1 MIVGDN
7 MSVDGRF
14 IEHLAKELDN
24 KIKNNRINKISQLAK
39 ADFLFSLNKENL
51 YISLSTALSRVHL
64 VNDKYSNF
72 ITPGGFCMFLRKYIE
87 KGIITKVES
96 LNADRIIQLK
106 INNRNDI
113 GDLTDYYVV
122 IEMFGRY
129 ANLIVLDEKR
139 IIINAYKHIH
149 PFENI
154 DRVIVNGI
162 KYELP
167 KDERINPNDLTKI
180 EEFFKSDNI
189 SYKTIIDNVKGMS
202 PLIARHIIEKANYN
216 DNKFYKTYLDIYNA
230 EIKPTKSG
238 KHFYYLD
245 IFSDDKEYF
254 NSLSELL
261 ENQFDQASSLDRVKQ
276 IHKYLHTFVKN
287 NLDKDI
293 NKLEKLS
300 KDLNEAKNNQIN
312 RIKGDLL
319 LQNNNLIDKTKTE
332 VKLYSYEL
340 DKELEIEIDRM
351 SCPIDNANKYYAK
364 YKKQKTAVNHI
375 TNQIEITKKEISYFD
390 DLLNQINENFNIKD
404 LEEIQ
409 EELIANKYLPK
420 KKSKNKIKSPNYD
433 TYIDELGY
441 QIAVGKNN
449 IQNNFLTHKL
459 AKKDFL
465 WFHVQ
470 KQSGSH
476 VVVLSNEELKEPT
489 IRAAANLA
497 AYYSK
502 SKDSGSVPVDYTK
515 VKYVKKIPGEFG
527 SYVSYT
533 NQKTI
538 YIDPNI
544 ELIKKLRKG

>member
-1 MIVGDN
+1 

-14 IEHLAKELDN
+14 IEYLGKELN
-24 KIKNNRINKISQLAK
+24 QKLTNSRINKISQLAK
-39 ADFLFSLNKENL
+39 ADFLFSLNNENL
-51 YISLSTALSRVHL
+51 YISLSTALARVHL
-64 VNDKYSNF
+64 VKEKYSNF
-72 ITPGGFCMFLRKYIE
+72 VTPGGFCMFLRKYIE
-87 KGIITKVES
+87 KGIVTKIES
-96 LNADRIIQLK
+96 LNADRIIQIK
-106 INNRNDI
+106 VNNRNDI
-113 GDLTDYYVV
+113 GDLTDYFVI

-129 ANLIVLDEKR
+129 ANLIVLDENR
-139 IIINAYKHIH
+139 MIINAYKHIH

-154 DRVIVNGI
+154 DRIIVNGI

-167 KDERINPNDLTKI
+167 KDNRIDPNDLVKV
-180 EEFFKSDNI
+180 EEFFKSENI
-189 SYKTIIDNVKGMS
+189 SYKTIIENIKGMS
-202 PLIARHIIEKANYN
+202 PLIARHIIEKANFN
-216 DNKFYKTYLDIYNA
+216 DNLFYQTFLDIYNSDVL
-230 EIKPTKSG
+230 PTKSG

-245 IFSDDKEYF
+245 IFNDDKEYF
-254 NSLSELL
+254 DSLSSLL
-261 ENQFDQASSLDRVKQ
+261 ENQFNEASSLDRVKQ

-287 NLDKDI
+287 NLDKDKH
-293 NKLEKLS
+293 KLEKLS
-300 KDLNEAKNNQIN
+300 KDLHEAENNQIN

-332 VKLYSYEL
+332 VKLFSYEL
-340 DKELEIEIDRM
+340 DKEVEIEIDRM
-351 SCPIDNANKYYAK
+351 SCPIDNANKYFAK
-364 YKKQKTAVNHI
+364 YKKQKIAITHI
-375 TNQIEITKKEISYFD
+375 NKQIGLTKKEISYFE
-390 DLLNQINENFNIKD
+390 DLLNQIDENYNIKD

-409 EELIANKYLPK
+409 EELINNKYLPK

-433 TYIDELGY
+433 IYIDELNI

-449 IQNNFLTHKL
+449 IQNNYLTHKL

-502 SKDSGSVPVDYTK
+502 SKDSSSVPVDYTK
-515 VKYVKKIPGEFG
+515 IKYVKKIPGEFG

-538 YIDPNI
+538 YIDPDI

>member
-1 MIVGDN
+1 

-14 IEHLAKELDN
+14 IEHLAKELDSKVRN
-24 KIKNNRINKISQLAK
+24 SRINKISQLAK
-39 ADFLFSLNKENL
+39 ADFLFSLNNGNL
-51 YISLSTALSRVHL
+51 YISLSTALARVHL
-64 VNDKYSNF
+64 VKDKYSNF

-87 KGIITKVES
+87 KGIITKIES
-96 LNADRIIQLK
+96 LEADRIIQIK
-106 INNRNDI
+106 VNNRNDI
-113 GDLTDYYVV
+113 GDLTDYYVI

-129 ANLIVLDEKR
+129 ANLIVLDENR
-139 IIINAYKHIH
+139 VIINAYKHIH

-154 DRVIVNGI
+154 DRIIVNGV
-162 KYELP
+162 KYETP
-167 KDERINPNDLTKI
+167 KDERINPNNLD
-180 EEFFKSDNI
+180 EVEVFFNKGNI
-189 SYKTIIDNVKGMS
+189 NYKTIIENIKGMS
-202 PLIARHIIEKANYN
+202 PLIARHIIEKANYS
-216 DNKFYKTYLDIYNA
+216 DSKLFQAYLDIYND
-230 EIKPTKSG
+230 KVLPTKAG
-238 KHFYYLD
+238 KYFYYLD
-245 IFSDDKEYF
+245 IFNEDKEHF
-254 NSLSELL
+254 NTLSELL
-261 ENQFDQASSLDRVKQ
+261 ENQYDEASSLDRVKQ

-287 NLDKDI
+287 NLEKDVH
-293 NKLEKLS
+293 KLEKLS
-300 KDLNEAKNNQIN
+300 KDLHDAENNQIN

-340 DKELEIEIDRM
+340 DKEVEIEIDRM
-351 SCPIDNANKYYAK
+351 ACPIDNANKYYAK
-364 YKKQKTAVNHI
+364 YKKQKTAITHI
-375 TNQIEITKKEISYFD
+375 NNQISLTKKEISYFE
-390 DLLNQINENFNIKD
+390 DLLNQINENYNIKD

-409 EELIANKYLPK
+409 EELITNKYLPK

-433 TYIDELGY
+433 VYIDELNI
-441 QIAVGKNN
+441 QIVVGKNN
-449 IQNNFLTHKL
+449 IQNNFITHKL

-476 VVVLSNEELKEPT
+476 VVVMTNEELKEPT

-502 SKDSGSVPVDYTK
+502 SKDSSSVPVDYTK
-515 VKYVKKIPGEFG
+515 IKYVKKIPGEVG

-538 YIDPNI
+538 YIDPDY